1 MGDFTSHQKKIIERY
16 YDHRDEI
23 SLTKLGEI
31 VTELYL
37 ADSDGKRKRLWSRAA
52 RAMKTLQIPPDVAN
66 HIVTQGKPEVL
77 AENLRGWLAKPK
89 PSSSGGRK
97 EGVKKRPT

>member
-1 MGDFTSHQKKIIERY
+1 MGDFTRHQKKIIERY

-52 RAMKTLQIPPDVAN
+52 RAMKTLQIPPDIAN
-66 HIVTQGKPEVL
+66 HIITQGKPEVL
-77 AENLRGWLAKPK
+77 AENLRGWLTKPK
-89 PSSSGGRK
+89 PSSSGRSK
-97 EGVKKRPT
+97 EGLKRRRT

>member
-1 MGDFTSHQKKIIERY
+1 MGDFTRHQKKIIERY

-52 RAMKTLQIPPDVAN
+52 RAMKTLQITPDIAN
-66 HIVTQGKPEVL
+66 HIITQGKPEVL
-77 AENLRGWLAKPK
+77 AENLRAWLAKPK
-89 PSSSGGRK
+89 PSSSGRSK
-97 EGVKKRPT
+97 EGLKRRRT